1 MNLFRKLQ
9 NTAFPVTGLTAPIIL
24 HYSDPEV
31 QTGIAYGSE
40 CRESVSSGESKSPP
54 ASSSERTIVVTSVPT
69 VTVVSQSPMSP
80 NEKNPVFISY
90 SSSDDEQ
97 DFYDASED
105 FTEEAEK

>member
-1 MNLFRKLQ
+1 M
-9 NTAFPVTGLTAPIIL
+9 TGLTTPIIL

-54 ASSSERTIVVTSVPT
+54 AANISNERSANPTPVAVAIVG
-69 VTVVSQSPMSP
+69 QSPVSP

-105 FTEEAEK
+105 FTNEEAEQ

>member
-1 MNLFRKLQ
+1 M
-9 NTAFPVTGLTAPIIL
+9 TGLSTPIIL

-31 QTGIAYGSE
+31 QTGIAFGSE
-40 CRESVSSGESKSPP
+40 CRESVSSGEEGKSPP
-54 ASSSERTIVVTSVPT
+54 ATNNDRTVKVGTAVVG
-69 VTVVSQSPMSP
+69 QSPISP

-105 FTEEAEK
+105 IMSEDIEETVKE